1 MAYHLVWTEDII
13 NDELHTYPDILEGYV
28 IVAHTHKDLYP
39 LAYRSVRNGHLVS
52 ISYMYYCRH
61 CQGWI
66 EGSPSVHYN
75 SSMTEEGQLVFE
87 GQVYHCKR
95 CGNIIGRI
103 TYS

>member
-1 MAYHLVWTEDII
+1 MAYHLVWEET
-13 NDELHTYPDILEGYV
+13 NMNKGLHLYPDVLEGYTL
-28 IVAHTHKDLYP
+28 VADTPSDLYP
-39 LAYRSVRNGHLVS
+39 LAYRSIRAGHLVS
-52 ISYMYYCRH
+52 IDYMYYCRH

-75 SSMTEEGQLVFE
+75 SSMTEEGALVFE

-103 TYS
+103 DY